1 MGTGVVEVNKDC
13 EYVKNKL
20 SVILVPLMKG
30 HLQCRDT
37 FAQPHRYHCI
47 WNSTLLNTIQTLI

>member
-37 FAQPHRYHCI
+37 FAQPHRCPYK
-47 WNSTLLNTIQTLI
+47 TGTTVYGTAPY